1 MTQMEDDEKKR
12 ERLLAALS
20 KEDSKSEYDLGD
32 LGFFNPWEDII
43 QTVYG
48 SYSRQS
54 DDVFIKTLEAIR
66 DRATLPLIQ
75 SGFEYELAI
84 YVLAGHGYVNY
95 GGSPISGWPD
105 SWCADLWDKIIEK
118 WKKYYKIAWNKEY
131 TA

>member
-1 MTQMEDDEKKR
+1 MTHMEDDDKKR
-12 ERLLAALS
+12 ERLLAVLS
-20 KEDSKSEYDLGD
+20 KDDCKSEYDLGNLD
-32 LGFFNPWEDII
+32 FFNPWEDII
-43 QTVYG
+43 KTVYG

-66 DRATLPLIQ
+66 DSDTLPLIQ

-95 GGSPISGWPD
+95 GGSPIGGWPD